1 VPRLHEGARP
11 AQHSP
16 KGWGLPIMRV
26 SNLHAHAS
34 CSAHGHAACILSTA
48 THGSPR
54 LGHQP
59 GHACGETWHACGRL
73 LQAGGAGRARACV
86 APQEGLRGADA
97 RVQHVAGQL
106 AHRLPARHQVQQRAL
121 ACAAPQPQCS
131 REPAGS
137 ACVCAL
143 TAVLLP
149 ATRSSS
155 VLLPARR
162 RSRGAYAMTSHSW
175 QMHGCDSRSHEPAR
189 SARLPLQRCSHS

>member
-1 VPRLHEGARP
+1 
-11 AQHSP
+11 
-16 KGWGLPIMRV
+16 MRV
-26 SNLHAHAS
+26 SNSHARENNARVGTLHASETQMRRLAVELGLTTAAPGRDTS
-34 CSAHGHAACILSTA
+34 RGMHAAD
-48 THGSPR
+48 
-54 LGHQP
+54 
-59 GHACGETWHACGRL
+59 ACGGRWR
-73 LQAGGAGRARACV
+73 AGGVGRARACV